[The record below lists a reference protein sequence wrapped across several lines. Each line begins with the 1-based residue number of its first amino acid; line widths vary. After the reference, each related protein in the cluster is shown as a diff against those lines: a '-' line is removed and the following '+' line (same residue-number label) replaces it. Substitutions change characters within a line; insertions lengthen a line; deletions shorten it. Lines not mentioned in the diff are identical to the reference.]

1 MDFTY
6 CMLTSHATICS
17 QVKLFNRKIW
27 VAYCIQEEQNLLN
40 DTFVHLFI
48 GLSTRTWR
56 AAVSYLL
63 SSFGCLYCAHAL
75 PRKAAGY
82 DSIDVSKLPGEE
94 VLERPGTAT
103 TVCSVSMCACV
114 CIVVYC
120 EISIQNIWLLQGI
133 AVPVVTQVNL
143 MRLSWLEWMAK
154 QKCTRWSCLLT
165 GCLCCHLLVVSG
177 MVLKEDGIKYVY
189 LKLLLEKI

>member
-1 MDFTY
+1 
-6 CMLTSHATICS
+6 
-17 QVKLFNRKIW
+17 
-27 VAYCIQEEQNLLN
+27 
-40 DTFVHLFI
+40 
-48 GLSTRTWR
+48 
-56 AAVSYLL
+56 
-63 SSFGCLYCAHAL
+63 
-75 PRKAAGY
+75 
-82 DSIDVSKLPGEE
+82 
-94 VLERPGTAT
+94 
-103 TVCSVSMCACV
+103 MCACV

-189 LKLLLEKI
+189 LKLLLEKICTRTHTCAHTRMTQHPHTLQTHYKTHANTNTLQNAHTQKQLHFLAYTDRRCPGTSSSKPEPTASVSRKGMIITSFHLLQLLQ